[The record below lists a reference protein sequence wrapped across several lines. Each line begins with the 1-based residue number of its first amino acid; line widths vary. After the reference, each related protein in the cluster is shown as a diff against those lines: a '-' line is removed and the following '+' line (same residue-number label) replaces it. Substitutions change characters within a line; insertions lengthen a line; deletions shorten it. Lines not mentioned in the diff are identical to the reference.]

1 MLDLHKIADEYLE
14 GQIGLS
20 EIEKTYNLCLDQSM
34 PISKWAF
41 KYVLNE
47 GRLGL
52 VKLSKYHDKIVE
64 AIKFFKIEEYLKK
77 ENFKGYVFVK
87 STVSCTKENLEY
99 FREIAERYDT
109 KDPSSWLKNLSNE
122 IPLGD
127 IRFFTALNYLEV
139 DIFEIEKLSK
149 RDDFQDAL
157 NAVRKLKEEA

>member
-77 ENFKGYVFVK
+77 ENFKVYVFVK
-87 STVSCTKENLEY
+87 SAVSCTKENLEY
-99 FREIAERYDT
+99 FKKIAQTFR
-109 KDPSSWLKNLSNE
+109 KDDLRAWLNDLSKE

-127 IRFFTALNYLEV
+127 IRFYSALNYLDVSIPEL
-139 DIFEIEKLSK
+139 IKLSH
-149 RDDFQDAL
+149 REEFQETIRAL
-157 NAVRKLKEEA
+157 NKIKRED